1 MEADFFV
8 LYEGKWGILEVDGPS
23 HKPESRVNEQ
33 ERDRLFQHNGI
44 GIIQRFT
51 HSKCEQHPD
60 DVVEEFLQIIKKI
73 G

>member
-8 LYEGKWGILEVDGPS
+8 FYEGKWGILEVDGPS

-33 ERDRLFQHNGI
+33 ERDRLFHHNGI
-44 GIIQRFT
+44 AIIQRFT
-51 HSKCEQHPD
+51 NYRCEQHPD
-60 DVVEEFLQIIKKI
+60 DVVREFLQIIKKI